1 MKDASFKAFL
11 PGNIGA
17 ALHKQSINPL
27 KKVSL
32 NKAGFPTIFRPAPQ
46 LDLFFQ
52 SYNYFIFSLL
62 LFIEIKRED

>member
-52 SYNYFIFSLL
+52 SYNYFSLL
-62 LFIEIKRED
+62 LFTEIKRED